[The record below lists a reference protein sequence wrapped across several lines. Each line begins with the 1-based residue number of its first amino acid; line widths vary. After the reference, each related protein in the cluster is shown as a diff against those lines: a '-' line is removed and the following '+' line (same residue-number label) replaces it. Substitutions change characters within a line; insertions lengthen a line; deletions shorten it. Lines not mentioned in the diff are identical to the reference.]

1 MFADKGAIA
10 ARQDQ
15 GVGIAQAGHGVIQAG
30 NGLIKA
36 G

>member
-1 MFADKGAIA
+1 MFADQGAIA
-10 ARQDQ
+10 TRQDE

>member
-10 ARQDQ
+10 TRQDQ
-15 GVGIAQAGHGVIQAG
+15 GAAIAQAGHGVIQAG